1 MLHAVEICI
10 HNCTHSTLSQFC
22 CTTPRKAPTSAAR
35 FAVCLYFK
43 LVSYNHS
50 QQSSESLII
59 HVFAKVFKVTTLS
72 ILGAEYDIGFG
83 QKMFL
88 SCNGSG
94 FPTVLLDAPTGMNS
108 DVWAILSSKLSS
120 LTRVKS
126 VTRTASLTLYCSN
139 AEILAGCC
147 MFRYAF
153 MIEQALASVIAHSR
167 YKARF

>member
-1 MLHAVEICI
+1 
-10 HNCTHSTLSQFC
+10 
-22 CTTPRKAPTSAAR
+22 
-35 FAVCLYFK
+35 
-43 LVSYNHS
+43 
-50 QQSSESLII
+50 
-59 HVFAKVFKVTTLS
+59 
-72 ILGAEYDIGFG
+72 
-83 QKMFL
+83 MFL

-167 YKARF
+167 YKARFYVVSLLLLGVVKPHCDKPRFIIGFFFSLLMAKVKMKILRQHQTLINGKNTLLNGTT

>member
-1 MLHAVEICI
+1 MCCFPEIQGTCPFEDRFKRFAPITEEVVWQVLYAVEICL
-10 HNCTHSTLSQFC
+10 HYCTHSTLSQFC
-22 CTTPRKAPTSAAR
+22 CTTPRTAPTGTAR

-43 LVSYNHS
+43 LVSYSHS
-50 QQSSESLII
+50 QQSSEMLIV
-59 HVFAKVFKVTTLS
+59 HVVAKVFKSYNFS

-108 DVWAILSSKLSS
+108 DVWALLSSKLST

-126 VTRTASLTLYCSN
+126 VTRTA
-139 AEILAGCC
+139 
-147 MFRYAF
+147 R
-153 MIEQALASVIAHSR
+153 
-167 YKARF
+167 